1 MDVEKNAWRIS
12 AMLTCWFQSL
22 GMQKGRGNFAD
33 CKSLLQ
39 SLHHW
44 MASSR
49 TSWSISNSTPTRS
62 QTSCYECLCVSWLF
76 AHACFLMKTSCTLLW
91 LLLAKFT
98 FVSWVDLFSELPT
111 RSSLAR
117 WFGLIERCPRFLFL
131 HCNACM
137 RYKVMQWNKVGSVP
151 SQKLVCT
158 IVHVGLMF

>member
-1 MDVEKNAWRIS
+1 MDVEKNAWIS

-98 FVSWVDLFSELPT
+98 FVSWVYFQTFPPGLLWRGGLDSSNDVHGFCSYTAMHACAIKSCNET
-111 RSSLAR
+111 RLDQ
-117 WFGLIERCPRFLFL
+117 F
-131 HCNACM
+131 HHKN
-137 RYKVMQWNKVGSVP
+137 
-151 SQKLVCT
+151 
-158 IVHVGLMF
+158 